1 MALVGVDNTTRH
13 LCLTRTGFS
22 TKYSWRKRPD
32 AAELFINNLLLFVR
46 SFVTFLQTTQI
57 LVAGSITTAGCSLDY
72 EHAVQAVI
80 FSFHFAPTVH
90 LYFNCFSFCPYF
102 VT

>member
-1 MALVGVDNTTRH
+1 M
-13 LCLTRTGFS
+13 
-22 TKYSWRKRPD
+22 
-32 AAELFINNLLLFVR
+32 
-46 SFVTFLQTTQI
+46 QI

-72 EHAVQAVI
+72 EHAIQAVI
-80 FSFHFAPTVH
+80 FSFHFAPDLH